1 MAQTYIIF
9 FGPPGCGKGVQARKA
24 RDEFGLVH
32 LSTGDL
38 LRENVRAGTPL
49 GQEAQQ
55 YMVRGELVPDELI
68 LRIVRDRLQQPDCV
82 RGAIFDGF
90 PRTRAQAEALD
101 ALLAEVGSGLALV
114 IEFVLPLEVSRQRL
128 LARAKKENRA
138 DDRPEVIEK
147 RLADHQ
153 IVHQSVIPYYQARG
167 LIRQVDADR
176 SIEAIYADVRALIQ
190 GVLR

>member
-1 MAQTYIIF
+1 MAQAYIVF
-9 FGPPGCGKGVQARKA
+9 FGPPGCGKGTQARKA
-24 RDEFGLVH
+24 REEFGLVH

-38 LRENVRAGTPL
+38 LRAHVGKGTPL
-49 GQEAQQ
+49 GQEANR
-55 YMVRGELVPDELI
+55 YMVRGDLVPDELI
-68 LRIVRDRLQQPDCV
+68 LRIVRDRLQQPDCTQ
-82 RGAIFDGF
+82 GAIFDGF

-101 ALLAEVGSGLALV
+101 ALLAELGSKLALV
-114 IEFVLPLEVSRQRL
+114 IEFTLPLEVARQRL
-128 LARAKKENRA
+128 MARQEGRA

-153 IVHQSVIPYYQARG
+153 IVHRSVMPYYQAQG

-190 GVLR
+190 GVLH